1 MAVTVTK
8 VATNVSGRFRERIVD
23 VLMDSSYATGGE
35 ALTAADLGLKQ
46 PLFVQAI
53 QKTVGT
59 TIRVFQYDLAN
70 SKILAFQQTDP
81 AAVGGADVPLKEV
94 ASTTDLSA
102 ITVRVRALGY

>member
-8 VATNVSGRFRERIVD
+8 VATNITGRFRTRIVD

-35 ALTAADLGLKQ
+35 TLTASDLGLKTVLTASIQ
-46 PLFVQAI
+46 

-70 SKILAFQQTDP
+70 SKILAFQQKDP
-81 AAVGGADVPLKEV
+81 AAAGGADIALPEV
-94 ASTTDLSA
+94 ANTTDLST
-102 ITVRVRALGY
+102 ITVRVTAVGY